1 MKIIQTTLVLIFSL
15 TVLSNTQAQD
25 KEWASSTVSIPVTN
39 LEQSVKWYKKLLMI
53 EEDISPAPGVTE
65 FKINDKTWIQLFEVE
80 NFTPSQNIM
89 RLEVSAIEKAHKRVS
104 GLTKSIQKVEY
115 IENVVY
121 YFDFTDPDGN
131 LLSFY
136 QIPEN

>member
-1 MKIIQTTLVLIFSL
+1 MRIIQTTLVLIFSL
-15 TVLSNTQAQD
+15 TILSNTQAQD

-39 LEQSVKWYKKLLMI
+39 LDQSVKWYKKLLMI

-65 FKINDKTWIQLFEVE
+65 FKINDKTWVQLFEVE
-80 NFTPSQNIM
+80 NFTTSQNIM

-136 QIPEN
+136 QIPGS